1 MLLQFVFKSKAKI
14 PTQTKNPT
22 NVCLNGV
29 ISLLLVLIQS
39 IHLLPHSQDE
49 LPTYTPL
56 SLPHSW
62 LNADNNPIAGI
73 LAGKDPLR
81 CKNCY

>member
-22 NVCLNGV
+22 NVGLNGV

-39 IHLLPHSQDE
+39 IHLLGHSQDE
-49 LPTYTPL
+49 LPTRHCPCRIYGL
-56 SLPHSW
+56 M
-62 LNADNNPIAGI
+62 PII
-73 LAGKDPLR
+73 IP
-81 CKNCY
+81 